1 MFDWKKPT
9 VEMLGRWQPWHDGHT
24 ALFKKALK
32 KTGQVCIMYRDV
44 GGVHAGVEGQNDNPF
59 QFEEVKKNITAGL
72 AKYGYVEGKEYIEI
86 GELSFED
93 AMEELEN
100 ITESFEDGDSTLEN
114 AVNLYNKGVLL
125 KKHCEKKLKE
135 AKKKIDEAKE
145 NDTDM
150 NKEKKN
156 E

>member
-1 MFDWKKPT
+1 MNKKKIN
-9 VEMLGRWQPWHDGHT
+9 E
-24 ALFKKALK
+24 
-32 KTGQVCIMYRDV
+32 
-44 GGVHAGVEGQNDNPF
+44 N
-59 QFEEVKKNITAGL
+59 NINN
-72 AKYGYVEGKEYIEI
+72 
-86 GELSFED
+86 LSFEE
-93 AMEELEN
+93 ALEKLES

-114 AVNLYNKGVLL
+114 AVNFYNKGVLL

-145 NDTDM
+145 NDTDT

>member
-1 MFDWKKPT
+1 MNKK
-9 VEMLGRWQPWHDGHT
+9 EINEKD
-24 ALFKKALK
+24 
-32 KTGQVCIMYRDV
+32 I
-44 GGVHAGVEGQNDNPF
+44 ND
-59 QFEEVKKNITAGL
+59 
-72 AKYGYVEGKEYIEI
+72 
-86 GELSFED
+86 LSFED
-93 AMEELEN
+93 ALEELEK

>member
-1 MFDWKKPT
+1 MNKKKIN
-9 VEMLGRWQPWHDGHT
+9 E
-24 ALFKKALK
+24 K
-32 KTGQVCIMYRDV
+32 
-44 GGVHAGVEGQNDNPF
+44 
-59 QFEEVKKNITAGL
+59 
-72 AKYGYVEGKEYIEI
+72 EI
-86 GELSFED
+86 GDLSFED
-93 AMEELEN
+93 ALEELEN

-145 NDTDM
+145 NNVDV
-150 NKEKKN
+150 NIEKINIKKN

>member
-1 MFDWKKPT
+1 MNKK
-9 VEMLGRWQPWHDGHT
+9 
-24 ALFKKALK
+24 
-32 KTGQVCIMYRDV
+32 
-44 GGVHAGVEGQNDNPF
+44 
-59 QFEEVKKNITAGL
+59 
-72 AKYGYVEGKEYIEI
+72 EI
-86 GELSFED
+86 NEKDINNLSFED
-93 AMEELEN
+93 ALEELEK

-145 NDTDM
+145 HDTDM